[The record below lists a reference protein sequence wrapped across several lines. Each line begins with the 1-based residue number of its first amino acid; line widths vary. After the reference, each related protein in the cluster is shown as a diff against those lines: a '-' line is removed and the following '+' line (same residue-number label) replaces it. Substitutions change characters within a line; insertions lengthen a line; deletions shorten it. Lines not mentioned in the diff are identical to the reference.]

1 MGLEDQD
8 MVVCEE
14 QIDIGECASLKAR
27 VISEI
32 GWHNNKILLGDIQIA
47 GGMETSQYQ
56 VDWEEGNAA
65 GYSVLLEAEGIEG
78 KSHKI
83 LLDTGWDT
91 DYIDKR
97 FKEEGVDK
105 MLLDNQI
112 DFLFL
117 SHEHMDHLW
126 GLPTTIKYKPDID
139 IRVTSTLGPE
149 GRALIRN
156 SGHTGR
162 LEVTSPWKVYP
173 IFPGCASVTFN
184 VPIILRTIGEQAL
197 FFNLKDKG
205 LVVVT
210 GCCHMGIVKLLKFAA
225 ENIVGGDRV
234 YGIFGGLHISPFD
247 RWEIEQEEVVNHL
260 AQLGIAKVG
269 CHHCT
274 GKLAV
279 EKMRERGMMVV
290 RGTGRF
296 GSKSD
301 TYLGNG
307 DEISF

>member
-1 MGLEDQD
+1 MNLEVQD
-8 MVVCEE
+8 MVSCGEP
-14 QIDIGECASLKAR
+14 IDIGECASLKAR

-32 GWHNNKILLGDIQIA
+32 GWQNNKILLGDIQIA

-65 GYSVLLEAEGIEG
+65 GYSALLESVGLDG
-78 KSHKI
+78 KTHRI
-83 LLDTGWDT
+83 LLDTGWDLE
-91 DYIDKR
+91 YIDRR
-97 FKEEGVDK
+97 FQEEGIDK
-105 MLLDNQI
+105 LLLDNQI

-126 GLPTTIKYKPDID
+126 GLPATIKYQPDIT
-139 IRVTSTLGPE
+139 IRVTSTLGPD

-162 LEVTSPWKVYP
+162 LEVASPWKVYP
-173 IFPGCASVTFN
+173 LFPGCASVTFN
-184 VPIILRTIGEQAL
+184 MPIILRTIGEQAL
-197 FFNLKDKG
+197 FFNIKDRG

-225 ENIVGGDRV
+225 ENIMGGDRV

-247 RWEIEQEEVVNHL
+247 RWEAAQEEAVEYL
-260 AQLGIAKVG
+260 AKLGIAKVG

-279 EKMRERGMMVV
+279 DKMRERGIAVV
-290 RGTGRF
+290 GGTGRF

-301 TYLGNG
+301 AYLGNG
-307 DEISF
+307 DEIVF